1 MKTRLIS
8 ACCAAALFSLF
19 AAPAVEAG
27 GWNKKQIQKAN
38 REKAKEEKK
47 EREAREKRGRAIDGF
62 LAARDGNKDG
72 SLTRDEFLT
81 AETDKTKGG
90 GKFDQFNKN
99 GDRYLSKSEI
109 ATMLGF

>member
-1 MKTRLIS
+1 MKRHLNFLLP
-8 ACCAAALFSLF
+8 ALLLGSLM
-19 AAPAVEAG
+19 AAPLAEAG

-38 REKAKEEKK
+38 REKAKQEKK
-47 EREAREKRGRAIDGF
+47 EREAREKRSKGIDEF
-62 LAARDGNKDG
+62 ITPRDGNKDG

-81 AETDKTKGG
+81 NEADKVRAGA
-90 GKFDQFNKN
+90 KFDQFNKN

>member
-1 MKTRLIS
+1 MKRRLILPV
-8 ACCAAALFSLF
+8 CALVLATLSITPCA
-19 AAPAVEAG
+19 EAG

-38 REKAKEEKK
+38 REKEKQERKEK
-47 EREAREKRGRAIDGF
+47 EAREKRNKAMDEF

-90 GKFDQFNKN
+90 GKFDKFNKN